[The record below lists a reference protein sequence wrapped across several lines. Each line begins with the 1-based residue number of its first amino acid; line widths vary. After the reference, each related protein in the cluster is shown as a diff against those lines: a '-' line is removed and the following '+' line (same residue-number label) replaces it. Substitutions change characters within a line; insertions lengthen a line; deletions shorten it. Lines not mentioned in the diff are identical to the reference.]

1 MTTQD
6 PGMRVLSERLSSV
19 QRAREGFLIP
29 MPEDGRLP
37 PFGNGEFCWQENWDV
52 LLYLRKGETL
62 RAVDDRR

>member
-6 PGMRVLSERLSSV
+6 PGMRVQSERLSSV

-37 PFGNGEFCWQENWDV
+37 PLENEEFCWQENWDV
-52 LLYLRKGETL
+52 LLCLRKRETVW
-62 RAVDDRR
+62 AADDRR